1 MLVAAFTKRLTNYE
15 QQLWEYEMLP
25 PRSNAFNSVEMVH
38 LVKCLLCWQEITSQ
52 SFQWPDSQGEPC
64 NKCLN
69 SWNTEQRDDSAFV
82 HHVRWSIKE
91 ESRHLLKS
99 TACPETRCGVKE
111 TGRLGGSTAGLKASR
126 CWSAVCSGLQHANR
140 AVSLGA
146 IWLRDA
152 QAPASP
158 RAKMIFLALGNP
170 SFICRF
176 VAVVRLGFYCEDAKH
191 GRQGEAESGPEIT
204 WQLLYRETGRRC
216 FSTGISNPADG
227 GCYNSFHVLQAF
239 SCPSLNRL

>member
-1 MLVAAFTKRLTNYE
+1 MSSNCENMKCF
-15 QQLWEYEMLP
+15 P

-52 SFQWPDSQGEPC
+52 SFQWPDSRGEPC

-69 SWNTEQRDDSAFV
+69 GWNTEQRDDGAFV

-111 TGRLGGSTAGLKASR
+111 TGRLGGSTAGLKAS
-126 CWSAVCSGLQHANR
+126 WSAVCSGLQHANR

-158 RAKMIFLALGNP
+158 RAKMIFLALSNSP
-170 SFICRF
+170 FICRF
-176 VAVVRLGFYCEDAKH
+176 VACSAIGVLLWRCWT
-191 GRQGEAESGPEIT
+191 EAESGPEIT

-216 FSTGISNPADG
+216 VSTGISNPADG
-227 GCYNSFHVLQAF
+227 GCCNIFYVLQLF
-239 SCPSLNRL
+239 CCKSLNRL

>member
-15 QQLWEYEMLP
+15 QQLWEHEMLP

-158 RAKMIFLALGNP
+158 RAKMIFLALSNP

-191 GRQGEAESGPEIT
+191 GRQAEAESGPEIT

-216 FSTGISNPADG
+216 VSTGISKPADG

-239 SCPSLNRL
+239 CGPSLNRL

>member
-15 QQLWEYEMLP
+15 QQLWEHEMLP

-111 TGRLGGSTAGLKASR
+111 TGRLGGR
-126 CWSAVCSGLQHANR
+126 R
-140 AVSLGA
+140 ADV
-146 IWLRDA
+146 DQQFA
-152 QAPASP
+152 QACNMLIEQCLWEQFDSET
-158 RAKMIFLALGNP
+158 L
-170 SFICRF
+170 
-176 VAVVRLGFYCEDAKH
+176 KH
-191 GRQGEAESGPEIT
+191 PLCPELR
-204 WQLLYRETGRRC
+204 W
-216 FSTGISNPADG
+216 F
-227 GCYNSFHVLQAF
+227 F
-239 SCPSLNRL
+239 

>member
-15 QQLWEYEMLP
+15 QQLWEHEMLP

-38 LVKCLLCWQEITSQ
+38 LVKCVLCWQEITSQ

-158 RAKMIFLALGNP
+158 RAKMIFLALSNP

-191 GRQGEAESGPEIT
+191 GRQAEAESGPEIT

-227 GCYNSFHVLQAF
+227 GCYKSFHVLQAF

>member
-15 QQLWEYEMLP
+15 QQLWEHEMLP

-158 RAKMIFLALGNP
+158 RAKMIFLAPFFHLPVCGC
-170 SFICRF
+170 SAIG
-176 VAVVRLGFYCEDAKH
+176 V
-191 GRQGEAESGPEIT
+191 
-204 WQLLYRETGRRC
+204 LLWRC
-216 FSTGISNPADG
+216 
-227 GCYNSFHVLQAF
+227 
-239 SCPSLNRL
+239 